1 VLAAACLAACTTDRG
16 QAAGAAEHPAAQA
29 QIAILSPRA
38 VIDHALPRSLAD
50 RTGWTEDL
58 YAGFTAVGIEPTKE
72 HVCATVAVI
81 EQESSFQV
89 DPVVPKLGAIAWQE
103 IDTRSERA
111 HIPHSVVHGVLQL
124 KSVNG
129 QSYAER
135 IDRARTERE
144 LSDIYEDFIAAVPLG
159 RTLFADRNPI
169 RTRGPMQVNVVFAE
183 RYAKLKSY
191 PYPVKQSVADEVFTR
206 RGGIYFGVAHL
217 LDYAAPYDRYLYR
230 FADFNAGQYASR
242 NAAFQTAVSRLSG
255 RPLTA
260 DGALLPHDE
269 DSANIG
275 STELAVR
282 ALAVRLHITPD
293 DIHDALEKAR
303 TSAFEQTSLYR
314 RVFVLADQANGRPLP
329 RATLPQIELHGPK
342 ITHTLTTA
350 WYATRVDERFHR
362 CLKR

>member
-1 VLAAACLAACTTDRG
+1 VLAATWLTACTTDRG
-16 QAAGAAEHPAAQA
+16 QTAGAAEQPAGGAQMA
-29 QIAILSPRA
+29 VPSPRA
-38 VIDHALPRSLAD
+38 VIDHALPASLAD
-50 RTGWTEDL
+50 RSGWTGDL

-89 DPVVPKLGAIAWQE
+89 DPVVPRLGTIAWQE

-111 HIPHSVVHGVLQL
+111 HIPRSIVHGVLQL

-129 QSYAER
+129 QSYAQR
-135 IDRARTERE
+135 IDGARTERE
-144 LSDIYEDFIAAVPLG
+144 LSDIYEEFIAAVPLG
-159 RTLFADRNPI
+159 QTLFADRNPI

-183 RYAKLKSY
+183 RYAKLKHY

-206 RGGIYFGVAHL
+206 RGGVYFGIAHL
-217 LDYAAPYDRYLYR
+217 LDYDAPYDRYLYR

-242 NAAFQTAVSRLSG
+242 NAAFQAAVSRLSG

-269 DSANIG
+269 DSANTG

-282 ALAVRLHITPD
+282 AIAASLHIPSD
-293 DIHDALEKAR
+293 EIHDALAKAR
-303 TSAFEQTSLYR
+303 TPEFEQTTLYR
-314 RVFVLADQANGRPLP
+314 RVFTLADQVNRRPLP

-342 ITHTLTTA
+342 ITRALTTA
-350 WYATRVDERFHR
+350 WYANRVDERFHR
-362 CLKR
+362 CLRR